1 MFQSQVV
8 AVLCNLTIRH
18 VLDMWKCGSFSD
30 LFTYP
35 PEDFF
40 FFLTHLPIVGEVLHR
55 DPPRVRDVIEYIPEE
70 KHRAAA
76 YL

>member
-1 MFQSQVV
+1 MY
-8 AVLCNLTIRH
+8 LI
-18 VLDMWKCGSFSD
+18 CGSVGASAIF
-30 LFTYP
+30 LLIRRRI
-35 PEDFF
+35 FF